1 MLGSEIGLNLFDK
14 EGCVKLMEKVTYYGG
29 IDVLEVVLFDLD
41 GTLLPMD
48 MSHFVKSYMEALCAK
63 FSHLIQPKKLVNE
76 IWQGTY
82 KMVSDRDAGRTN
94 KDVFWTYFLPQFNI
108 DVDILSPM
116 FDEFYDKD
124 FTYLKKTTRPNPFAR
139 SVMDTLME
147 KDYRVGIATNPIFP
161 ARAIE
166 ERLNWVDVADFPYSL
181 VTSYENMHY
190 CKPHL
195 EYYQEI
201 LEMLDVC
208 PEKCLM
214 VGNDVEEDLVARK
227 LGIKTF
233 LVDDCLLNT
242 RNLPIETD
250 DRGSFAD
257 LMKFIKE
264 LP

>member
-1 MLGSEIGLNLFDK
+1 VLGSEIGLNLFDK

-124 FTYLKKTTRPNPFAR
+124 FTYLKKTTRPNPFI
-139 SVMDTLME
+139 
-147 KDYRVGIATNPIFP
+147 YN
-161 ARAIE
+161 
-166 ERLNWVDVADFPYSL
+166 LN
-181 VTSYENMHY
+181 
-190 CKPHL
+190 
-195 EYYQEI
+195 
-201 LEMLDVC
+201 
-208 PEKCLM
+208 CLQ
-214 VGNDVEEDLVARK
+214 N
-227 LGIKTF
+227 
-233 LVDDCLLNT
+233 
-242 RNLPIETD
+242 
-250 DRGSFAD
+250 
-257 LMKFIKE
+257 
-264 LP
+264 

>member
-1 MLGSEIGLNLFDK
+1 MIGRNLFDM
-14 EGCVKLMEKVTYYGG
+14 ETCVKLMEKVTYYGG

-48 MSHFVKSYMEALCAK
+48 MSRFIKSYMEALCTK

-82 KMVSDRDAGRTN
+82 KMVSDLDAGRTN
-94 KDVFWTYFLPQFNI
+94 KDVFWAYFFPQFNI
-108 DVDILSPM
+108 DIDILGPM

-124 FTYLKKTTRPNPFAR
+124 FTHLKKTTKPNPYAR
-139 SVMDTLME
+139 YVIDTLLE
-147 KDYRVGIATNPIFP
+147 KGYKVGIATNPIFP

-166 ERLNWVDVADFPYSL
+166 ERLNWVDTADLPYSL
-181 VTSYENMHY
+181 ITTYENMHY

-201 LEMLDVC
+201 VEMIGIR

-227 LGIKTF
+227 LGMKTF

-242 RNLPIETD
+242 HNLTIETD
-250 DRGSFAD
+250 HRGSFAD
-257 LMKFIKE
+257 LAKFIKE